1 MIDIDLINENV
12 DLKDWMVLGND
23 SYPVLFLGFIIE
35 NQYDN
40 LRIQINKTYNPVNI
54 IHKLKNNDKL
64 GIGLKGVILTPN
76 DTVKKLINSL
86 VAQEKTKINLVVYE
100 NLLNQFNFGC
110 KETYKYFTPGMY
122 PIDFNNL
129 KTVCVNEFNTDKK
142 IFQHLLNLDEK
153 NFDFQKFSALK
164 LFILT
169 V

>member
-12 DLKDWMVLGND
+12 DLKDWSVLSD
-23 SYPVLFLGFIIE
+23 SSYPILFLGFIIE

-40 LRIQINKTYNPVNI
+40 VRIQLNKDYSPVNI
-54 IHKLKNNDKL
+54 IHKLKNNSRV
-64 GIGLKGVILTPN
+64 GIGLKGLILKPN
-76 DTVKKLINSL
+76 ENVKKLIHSIL
-86 VAQEKTKINLVVYE
+86 LQEKNKINLVVYE
-100 NLLNQFNFGC
+100 NLLNQHNFGC
-110 KETYKYFTPGMY
+110 KETYKYFAQGMY

-129 KTVCVNEFNTDKK
+129 KTVCVNEFNNDKK

>member
-1 MIDIDLINENV
+1 MIDIDLINDNV
-12 DLKDWMVLGND
+12 DLKDWSVLSD
-23 SYPVLFLGFIIE
+23 SSYPILFLGFIIE

-40 LRIQINKTYNPVNI
+40 VRIQLNKDYNPVNI
-54 IHKLKNNDKL
+54 IHKLKNNSKM
-64 GIGLKGVILTPN
+64 GIGLKGLILKPN
-76 DTVKKLINSL
+76 DNVKKLIHSIL
-86 VAQEKTKINLVVYE
+86 LQEKNKINLVVYE
-100 NLLNQFNFGC
+100 NLLNQYNFGC
-110 KETYKYFTPGMY
+110 KETYKYFVQGMY

-129 KTVCVNEFNTDKK
+129 KTVCVNEFNNDKK